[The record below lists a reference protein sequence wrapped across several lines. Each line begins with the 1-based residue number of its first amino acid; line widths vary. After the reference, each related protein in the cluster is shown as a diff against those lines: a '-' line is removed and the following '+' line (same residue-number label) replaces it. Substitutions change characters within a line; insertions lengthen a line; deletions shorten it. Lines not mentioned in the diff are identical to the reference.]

1 MPSDNKS
8 RKNKRKNKG
17 KSKRKSMAARADRHD
32 LYERAVQD
40 PKTDAKTLA
49 DFYRRFRGRRAISLR
64 EDFCGTA
71 ALSVAWAKA
80 NKARTS
86 VGVDLDGPT
95 LGWGRAR
102 YLEGKP
108 KLAER
113 VTLFE
118 ANVLDGVGP
127 QSDIVCALN
136 FSYQT
141 FKERRQLLRYFEVA
155 RERVADD
162 GIFVLDVL
170 GGLDAMLEDK
180 TRRKQDGFMY
190 HWEQERFDALTHDFL
205 AHIHFSFSDGSKIK
219 KAFTYDWRLYSVPEL
234 VDMLTDAGFSKVHRL
249 WERTD
254 DDGEGLGT
262 FHEPKRVENQDSW
275 WTYLVAER

>member
-1 MPSDNKS
+1 MPSADKKQ
-8 RKNKRKNKG
+8 RKG
-17 KSKRKSMAARADRHD
+17 KKKKRQTMAQRSDPHD

-49 DFYRRFRGRRAISLR
+49 KFYRQFRGKKPASLR

-80 NKARTS
+80 AKDRTS

-95 LGWGRAR
+95 LGWGRDR
-102 YLEGKP
+102 YLGNGSKV
-108 KLAER
+108 ADR
-113 VTLFE
+113 VTLYE

-127 QSDIVCALN
+127 RSDVVCALN

-141 FKERRQLLRYFEVA
+141 FKERKQLLRYFEVA
-155 RERVADD
+155 RDRVTDG

-170 GGLDAMLEDK
+170 GGLDAMIEEK

-190 HWEQERFDALTHDFL
+190 HWEQERFCALTHAFL
-205 AHIHFSFSDGSKIK
+205 AHISFSFSDGSKIK
-219 KAFTYDWRLYSVPEL
+219 RAFTYDWRLYSVPEL
-234 VDMLTDAGFSKVHRL
+234 VDILTDAGFSKVHRL

-254 DDGEGLGT
+254 EEGDGTGR
-262 FHEPKRVENQDSW
+262 FYEPEHVENQESW